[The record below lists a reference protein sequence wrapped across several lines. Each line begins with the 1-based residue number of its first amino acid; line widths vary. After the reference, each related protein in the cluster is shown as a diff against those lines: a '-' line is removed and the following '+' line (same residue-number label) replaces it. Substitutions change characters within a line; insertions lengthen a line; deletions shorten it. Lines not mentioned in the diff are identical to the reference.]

1 MRKKKAK
8 RREENKRR
16 KKRRKRNR
24 NLSIFSKGPSSE
36 PHMLIVPSTFQ
47 KQPEKSYFR
56 ITISWTRFSLNS
68 LTYSS
73 ITFTHTQKKNSIS
86 CLVFAL
92 ILLVTFPIS
101 MPITKSHEDPN
112 LKCTGKREICTW
124 CLIRNSYTKV
134 YWSTH
139 SCDKLRVHK
148 FTQ

>member
-1 MRKKKAK
+1 MRKKNSK
-8 RREENKRR
+8 
-16 KKRRKRNR
+16 KKREKWKMRKRNL

-36 PHMLIVPSTFQ
+36 PHMLVVPSTFQ

-73 ITFTHTQKKNSIS
+73 ITFTYTHTHTKNSIS

-101 MPITKSHEDPN
+101 MLIAKSHEDPN
-112 LKCTGKREICTW
+112 LKCTDKWEICTW
-124 CLIRNSYTKV
+124 CLIKNSYTKV
-134 YWSTH
+134 YWLLT
-139 SCDKLRVHK
+139 LVIGNV
-148 FTQ
+148 TNT